1 MQLTLSPERLA
12 ALIVPL
18 NLASGLSHLGQM
30 GLVYPLLTLWLAS
43 RGMSAAHIGVVAGGV
58 WVGMLLGGLI
68 APGALRRH
76 GARTVAIVA
85 CLASALAALAMPQ
98 LPTAS
103 VWTLLPVTALFGLA
117 CGWRWVGID
126 SWFYAV
132 LPEDAR
138 GRLIGIHESI
148 IYLAEA
154 AGLALIAVIGI
165 ASGLAFVT
173 GALAAAAAV
182 LPLIAIRQRP
192 PDERN
197 QISTPGGIPIRR
209 AIWTRCV
216 ALGTSV
222 PALLG
227 GAAGG
232 VNGALGMLGVYF
244 VKRGLSGEQAAAVL
258 VMLGL
263 GGLFSQWPLGW
274 CADRYGSRTAALATG
289 LTGAL
294 GGCLLSVA
302 TPLLWLPSTL
312 LGAAAASSLTV
323 ASLITAEHA
332 ARVQRTLG
340 QAIAQLSVSFTAG
353 SVLAP
358 LVAGVAMETPEAV
371 AFPLLAIAICI
382 LFWWAAGMAATRRA
396 ASQATEPA

>member
-1 MQLTLSPERLA
+1 MQLTLSPGRLA

-43 RGMSAAHIGVVAGGV
+43 RGVSAAHIGIVAGGV
-58 WVGMLLGGLI
+58 WIGMLLGGLI

-85 CLASALAALAMPQ
+85 CLASALTALAMSR
-98 LPTAS
+98 LPTTS
-103 VWTLLPVTALFGLA
+103 VWTLLPVTALFGSA
-117 CGWRWVGID
+117 CGWRWVGIE
-126 SWFYAV
+126 SWLYAV
-132 LPEDAR
+132 LPEDTR

-165 ASGLAFVT
+165 ASGLAFVA

-182 LPLIAIRQRP
+182 VPLFAIRQRP
-192 PDERN
+192 PDERL
-197 QISTPGGIPIRR
+197 QTTPAGIPTRH
-209 AIWTRCV
+209 AIWTRWV
-216 ALGTSV
+216 ALSTSV
-222 PALLG
+222 PARLG
-227 GAAGG
+227 GTAGI
-232 VNGALGMLGVYF
+232 VNGAIGMLGVYF

-274 CADRYGSRTAALATG
+274 CADKYGSRTAARATG

-294 GGCLLSVA
+294 GGCLLFVA

-358 LVAGVAMETPEAV
+358 LIAGVAMETPQAV
-371 AFPLLAIAICI
+371 AFPWLTTAICI
-382 LFWWAAGMAATRRA
+382 LFWWAAGGAATRRA
-396 ASQATEPA
+396 VS

>member
-1 MQLTLSPERLA
+1 MQLTHSPGRLA

-43 RGMSAAHIGVVAGGV
+43 RGMPAAHIGIVAGGV
-58 WVGMLLGGLI
+58 WIGMLVGGLI

-76 GARTVAIVA
+76 GARTVAIFA
-85 CLASALAALAMPQ
+85 CLVSALTALAMPR
-98 LPTAS
+98 LATTS
-103 VWTLLPVTALFGLA
+103 VWTLAPVTALFGLA
-117 CGWRWVGID
+117 CGWRWVGIE
-126 SWFYAV
+126 SWLYAV
-132 LPEDAR
+132 LPEDTR
-138 GRLIGIHESI
+138 GRLVGIHESI

-154 AGLALIAVIGI
+154 VGLALIAVIGV
-165 ASGLAFVT
+165 ASGLAFVA

-182 LPLIAIRQRP
+182 APLSAIRQRP
-192 PDERN
+192 PGERR
-197 QISTPGGIPIRR
+197 QTIAPGAIPTRD

-222 PALLG
+222 PARLG
-227 GAAGG
+227 GTAG
-232 VNGALGMLGVYF
+232 VLNGALGMLGVYF
-244 VKRGLSGEQAAAVL
+244 VKRGLSEEQAAAVL

-274 CADRYGSRTAALATG
+274 CADKYGSRVAALATG
-289 LTGAL
+289 WTGAL
-294 GGCLLSVA
+294 GGGLLFVA
-302 TPLLWLPSTL
+302 TPLLWLPSAL

-332 ARVQRTLG
+332 ARVKRTLG

-358 LVAGVAMETPEAV
+358 LLAGVAMETSQAL
-371 AFPLLAIAICI
+371 AFPWLATAICI
-382 LFWWAAGMAATRRA
+382 LFGWVARGAMRRA
-396 ASQATEPA
+396 VSPASEPA